1 MKKVSTLILAL
12 FVAFQLTSCGSDKKE
27 EKKGTDKKEV
37 KKEKKSDAK
46 FVLSD
51 AKNKVKWTAY
61 KFTEKTPVGGEFRK
75 VNITGGGEGN
85 TVKEAI
91 NNAEFS
97 IPISSVFTKNSDRDY
112 KIKKYFFGIMKD
124 PELLSGKLMVENDS
138 VGHVHLTMNGV
149 TSKLP
154 FKYAIDGKKF
164 SLTTT
169 MDVAKWNAQ
178 SSIDSLNSVCNDLH
192 KGLDGVSKLWS
203 EVAINVN
210 STFK

>member
-27 EKKGTDKKEV
+27 EKK
-37 KKEKKSDAK
+37 EKKSDAA

-51 AKNKVKWTAY
+51 AKNKVAWTAY

-85 TVKEAI
+85 TVKDAI

-112 KIKKYFFGIMKD
+112 KIKKFFFGIMQD
-124 PELLSGKLMVENDS
+124 PELLSGKLMIENDS
-138 VGHVHLTMNGV
+138 MGHAHLTMNGI
-149 TSKLP
+149 TNKLP
-154 FKYAIDGKKF
+154 FKYTIKGKEF
-164 SLTTT
+164 SMTTK
-169 MDVAKWNAQ
+169 MDVVNWNAQ
-178 SSIDSLNSVCNDLH
+178 SSIDSLNSICNDLH

-210 STFK
+210 TTFK